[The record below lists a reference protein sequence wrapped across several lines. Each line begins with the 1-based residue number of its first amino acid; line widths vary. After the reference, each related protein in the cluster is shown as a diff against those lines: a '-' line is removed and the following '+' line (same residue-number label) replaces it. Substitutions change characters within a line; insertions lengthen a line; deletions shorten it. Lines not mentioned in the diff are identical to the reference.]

1 MPDSDA
7 VTARPFTSFNFRVR
21 ITLDDRELCQ
31 AAFSECEGLEMTM
44 EAETHREGGNNVAQ
58 YQLVGP
64 VSYGRLTLRR
74 GMTKTFG
81 LWGWFNRVSTT
92 DYGLRPRV
100 IVEVLSS
107 EPGGGEAGSAV
118 DARFTLHG
126 CVPVKL
132 RAPSL
137 NATDGRVALEELQ
150 VAYERLSTEI
160 PGAPAREGAGPIS
173 GSAPAATG

>member
-1 MPDSDA
+1 MPESDA

-21 ITLDDRELCQ
+21 ISVEGRELCQ

-58 YQLVGP
+58 HQLVGP
-64 VSYGRLTLRR
+64 VSYGRVTLRR
-74 GMTKTFG
+74 GMTETFD
-81 LWGWFNRVSTT
+81 LWGWFNRVNTT
-92 DYGLRPRV
+92 EYSLRPKV
-100 IVEVLSS
+100 VVELLSS
-107 EPGGGEAGSAV
+107 DRGGEGATGDGV

-126 CVPVKL
+126 CLPVRL

-160 PGAPAREGAGPIS
+160 PGASARGGTGPIS
-173 GSAPAATG
+173 GAASAG